1 MSRILLAFLLL
12 GIVPAS
18 VLAQETIVKE
28 ITPITDSLYR
38 YQYNLHVSVFLVR
51 PEGILI
57 TDPTT
62 VEAAEWLRDEL
73 KRRFNKPVRYLIYS
87 HAHSDHIGG
96 ASVFDVPGVKIVAH
110 ELTKQALVDQPLAGA
125 RIPVPTMTFTAP
137 MTLHFGSRTIRLF
150 RVEPSTHARDLIAM
164 YFVEDRTLFAVD
176 IMSVK
181 SVGFFDFSN
190 EDFPAMVDAVR
201 NLQRIDY
208 VHLVDSH
215 GPLGTKADGDTFLA
229 YLEDLESGVRR
240 ELTRGA
246 SLEATQRDIHLDRYQ
261 HLAFYGPW
269 SPTNIEGAYVAL
281 KGEPARPTA
290 VSDSPAPN
298 AKPVPSAEP
307 MPSAEPVRS
316 AEPSARIRALA
327 AFCSACHGPQ
337 GISADAHFP
346 NLAGQKY
353 EYLLKALRAYQ
364 RQERY
369 DPYMSQLEFL
379 GDQDLQ
385 GIAHYYSALG
395 ATP

>member
-1 MSRILLAFLLL
+1 MTRILLVFLLL
-12 GIVPAS
+12 GIIPAS
-18 VLAQETIVKE
+18 VLSQETIVKE

-38 YQYNLHVSVFLVR
+38 YQYNMHVSVFLVR

-73 KRRFNKPVRYLIYS
+73 KRRFNKPVRYMVYS
-87 HAHSDHIGG
+87 HSHSDHIGG

-110 ELTKQALVDQPLAGA
+110 ELTKRALVDEPLPGA
-125 RIPVPTMTFTAP
+125 RIPVPTMTFTEP
-137 MTLHFGSRTIRLF
+137 MTLHFGGRTIRLF
-150 RVEPSTHARDLIAM
+150 KVEPSTHARDLIAM

-176 IMSVK
+176 VMSVK

-190 EDFPAMVDAVR
+190 ENFPAMIRAIR

-208 VHLVDSH
+208 DHLVDSH
-215 GPLGTKADGDTFLA
+215 GPLGTKADGDTYLA
-229 YLEDLESGVRR
+229 YLEDIESGVRR
-240 ELTRGA
+240 ELARGA
-246 SLEATQRDIHLDRYQ
+246 TLEETQRDTHLNRYQ
-261 HLAFYGPW
+261 HLALYAPW
-269 SPTNIEGAYVAL
+269 SPTNIEGAYVSL
-281 KGEPARPTA
+281 KGDPVKSATVTGSART
-290 VSDSPAPN
+290 N
-298 AKPVPSAEP
+298 TEPVPN
-307 MPSAEPVRS
+307 V
-316 AEPSARIRALA
+316 EPSVRIRALA
-327 AFCSACHGPQ
+327 VFCSACHGPQ

-353 EYLLKALRAYQ
+353 EYLLRALRAYQ

-379 GDQDLQ
+379 SDQDLQ
-385 GIAHYYSALG
+385 GIARFYSTLG

>member
-1 MSRILLAFLLL
+1 
-12 GIVPAS
+12 
-18 VLAQETIVKE
+18 
-28 ITPITDSLYR
+28 
-38 YQYNLHVSVFLVR
+38 
-51 PEGILI
+51 
-57 TDPTT
+57 
-62 VEAAEWLRDEL
+62 
-73 KRRFNKPVRYLIYS
+73 
-87 HAHSDHIGG
+87 
-96 ASVFDVPGVKIVAH
+96 
-110 ELTKQALVDQPLAGA
+110 
-125 RIPVPTMTFTAP
+125 
-137 MTLHFGSRTIRLF
+137 
-150 RVEPSTHARDLIAM
+150 M

-190 EDFPAMVDAVR
+190 ENFPAMVEAVR

-215 GPLGTKADGDTFLA
+215 GPLCTKADGDTFLA

-240 ELTRGA
+240 ELARGA

-281 KGEPARPTA
+281 KGEPVRPAA
-290 VSDSPAPN
+290 VTDSPAPN
-298 AKPVPSAEP
+298 AEPVPN
-307 MPSAEPVRS
+307 

-327 AFCSACHGPQ
+327 VFCSACHGPR

-385 GIAHYYSALG
+385 GIARYYSALS
-395 ATP
+395 AAP

>member
-1 MSRILLAFLLL
+1 MLAFLLL
-12 GIVPAS
+12 GIIPAS

-38 YQYNLHVSVFLVR
+38 YQYNMHVSVFLVR

-73 KRRFNKPVRYLIYS
+73 KRRFNKPVRYMIYS

-110 ELTKQALVDQPLAGA
+110 ELTKQALVDQPLPGA
-125 RIPVPTMTFTAP
+125 RIPVPTMTFTKP
-137 MTLHFGSRTIRLF
+137 MTLHFGGRTIRLF
-150 RVEPSTHARDLIAM
+150 RVEPSTHAKDLIAM

-176 IMSVK
+176 VMSVK

-190 EDFPAMVDAVR
+190 ENFPAMIEAIR

-208 VHLVDSH
+208 DHLVDSH
-215 GPLGTKADGDTFLA
+215 GPLGTKADGDTYLA

-240 ELTRGA
+240 ELARGA
-246 SLEATQRDIHLDRYQ
+246 TLEETQRDVHLNRYQ
-261 HLAFYGPW
+261 HLALYAPW
-269 SPTNIEGAYVAL
+269 SPMNIEGAYVAL
-281 KGEPARPTA
+281 KGEPVRPAT
-290 VSDSPAPN
+290 VTDSTGTNAEPLPN
-298 AKPVPSAEP
+298 AEP
-307 MPSAEPVRS
+307 T
-316 AEPSARIRALA
+316 ARIRALA
-327 AFCSACHGPQ
+327 VFCSACHGPQ

-379 GDQDLQ
+379 SDPDLQ
-385 GIAHYYSALG
+385 GIARYYSALG

>member
-1 MSRILLAFLLL
+1 VIAMSRTLLAFLLL
-12 GIVPAS
+12 GIIPVS
-18 VLAQETIVKE
+18 GLTQETIVKE

-38 YQYNLHVSVFLVR
+38 YQYNMHTSVFLVR

-73 KRRFNKPVRYLIYS
+73 KRRFNKPVRYMVYS
-87 HAHSDHIGG
+87 HHHSDHIGG
-96 ASVFDVPGVKIVAH
+96 ASVLDVPGVKIVAH
-110 ELTKQALVDQPLAGA
+110 ELTKQALVDQPLPGA
-125 RIPVPTMTFTAP
+125 RIPVPTMTFSAP
-137 MTLHFGSRTIRLF
+137 MTLHFGGRSIRLF

-190 EDFPAMVDAVR
+190 ENFPAMVEAVR

-208 VHLVDSH
+208 DHLVDSH

-240 ELTRGA
+240 ELARGA
-246 SLEATQRDIHLDRYQ
+246 TLEETQRDLHMDRYQ
-261 HLAFYGPW
+261 HLALYAPW

-281 KGEPARPTA
+281 KGQPVTLTA
-290 VSDSPAPN
+290 VTDTP
-298 AKPVPSAEP
+298 
-307 MPSAEPVRS
+307 RS
-316 AEPSARIRALA
+316 TPEPSTRIRALA
-327 AFCSACHGPQ
+327 VFCSACHGPQ

-379 GDQDLQ
+379 SDQDLQ
-385 GIAHYYSALG
+385 GIARYYSALG
-395 ATP
+395 VTP

>member
-1 MSRILLAFLLL
+1 MSRTLLAFLLL
-12 GIVPAS
+12 GILPVS
-18 VLAQETIVKE
+18 VLAQDTIVKE

-38 YQYNLHVSVFLVR
+38 YQYNMHVSVFLVR

-73 KRRFNKPVRYLIYS
+73 KRRFNKPVRYMIYS

-110 ELTKQALVDQPLAGA
+110 ELTKLALVDQPLPGA
-125 RIPVPTMTFTAP
+125 RIPVPTMTFSKP
-137 MTLHFGSRTIRLF
+137 MTLHFGGRTIRLF
-150 RVEPSTHARDLIAM
+150 RVEPSTHARDLIAI

-176 IMSVK
+176 VMSVK

-190 EDFPAMVDAVR
+190 ENFPAMIDAIR

-208 VHLVDSH
+208 DHLVDSH
-215 GPLGTKADGDTFLA
+215 GPLGTKADGDTYLA

-240 ELTRGA
+240 ELARGA
-246 SLEATQRDIHLDRYQ
+246 TLEETQRDIHLDRYQ
-261 HLAFYGPW
+261 HLALYAPW
-269 SPTNIEGAYVAL
+269 SQTNIEGAYVAL
-281 KGEPARPTA
+281 KGQPVALTA
-290 VSDSPAPN
+290 VTDTPGST
-298 AKPVPSAEP
+298 
-307 MPSAEPVRS
+307 
-316 AEPSARIRALA
+316 AEPSTRIRALA
-327 AFCSACHGPQ
+327 VFCSACHGPQ
-337 GISADAHFP
+337 GVSADAHFP

-379 GDQDLQ
+379 SDQDLQ
-385 GIAHYYSALG
+385 GIAHFYSALG
-395 ATP
+395 STP

>member
-1 MSRILLAFLLL
+1 MTRTLLAFFLL
-12 GIVPAS
+12 GIIPAS

-38 YQYNLHVSVFLVR
+38 YQYNMHVSVFLVR

-73 KRRFNKPVRYLIYS
+73 KRRFNKPVRYMVYS

-110 ELTKQALVDQPLAGA
+110 ELTKQALVDQPQPGA
-125 RIPVPTMTFTAP
+125 RIPVPTMTFSKP
-137 MTLHFGSRTIRLF
+137 MTLHFGGRTIRLF
-150 RVEPSTHARDLIAM
+150 RVEPSTHAKDLIAM

-176 IMSVK
+176 VMSVK

-190 EDFPAMVDAVR
+190 ENFPAMIQAIH

-208 VHLVDSH
+208 DHLVDSH
-215 GPLGTKADGDTFLA
+215 GPMGTKADGDAYLA

-240 ELTRGA
+240 ELARGA
-246 SLEATQRDIHLDRYQ
+246 TLEETQRDIHLERYQ
-261 HLAFYGPW
+261 HLALYAAW

-281 KGEPARPTA
+281 KGEPARPTT
-290 VSDSPAPN
+290 VKDSPATN
-298 AKPVPSAEP
+298 
-307 MPSAEPVRS
+307 AEPVPN
-316 AEPSARIRALA
+316 AEPGTRIRALA
-327 AFCSACHGPQ
+327 VFCGACHGPQ
-337 GISADAHFP
+337 GVSADAHFP

-379 GDQDLQ
+379 SDQDLQ
-385 GIAHYYSALG
+385 GIARYYSVLG
-395 ATP
+395 AAP

>member
-1 MSRILLAFLLL
+1 VIAMSRTLLAFLLL
-12 GIVPAS
+12 GIIPVS
-18 VLAQETIVKE
+18 GLTQETIVKE

-38 YQYNLHVSVFLVR
+38 YQYNMHTSVFLVR

-73 KRRFNKPVRYLIYS
+73 KRRFNKPVRYMVYS
-87 HAHSDHIGG
+87 HHHSDHIGG

-110 ELTKQALVDQPLAGA
+110 ELTKQALVDQPLPGA
-125 RIPVPTMTFTAP
+125 RIPVPTMTFSAP
-137 MTLHFGSRTIRLF
+137 MTLHFGGRSIRLF

-190 EDFPAMVDAVR
+190 ENFPAMVEAVR
-201 NLQRIDY
+201 KLQRIDY
-208 VHLVDSH
+208 DHLVDSH

-240 ELTRGA
+240 ELARGA
-246 SLEATQRDIHLDRYQ
+246 TLEETQRDLHMDRYQ
-261 HLAFYGPW
+261 HLALYAPW

-281 KGEPARPTA
+281 KGQPVTLTA
-290 VSDSPAPN
+290 VTDTPGST
-298 AKPVPSAEP
+298 AE
-307 MPSAEPVRS
+307 SS
-316 AEPSARIRALA
+316 TRIRALA
-327 AFCSACHGPQ
+327 VFCSACHGPQ

-346 NLAGQKY
+346 NLVAQKY

-379 GDQDLQ
+379 SDQDLQ
-385 GIAHYYSALG
+385 GIARYYSALG

>member
-1 MSRILLAFLLL
+1 MTRTLLASLLL
-12 GIVPAS
+12 GIIPAS
-18 VLAQETIVKE
+18 VFSQATIVKE

-38 YQYNLHVSVFLVR
+38 YQYNMHTSVFLVR

-62 VEAAEWLRDEL
+62 IEAAEWLRDEL
-73 KRRFNKPVRYLIYS
+73 KRRFNKPVRYMIYS

-110 ELTKQALVDQPLAGA
+110 ELTKQALVDQPLPGA
-125 RIPVPTMTFTAP
+125 RIPVPTMTFSKP
-137 MTLHFGSRTIRLF
+137 LTLHFGGRSIRLF

-164 YFVEDRTLFAVD
+164 HFVEDRTLFAVD

-190 EDFPAMVDAVR
+190 ENFPAMVEAVR

-208 VHLVDSH
+208 DHLVDSH

-240 ELTRGA
+240 ELARGA
-246 SLEATQRDIHLDRYQ
+246 TLQETQRALHMDRYQ
-261 HLAFYGPW
+261 HLALYAPW
-269 SPTNIEGAYVAL
+269 LSTNIEGAYVAL
-281 KGEPARPTA
+281 KAQPATLTA
-290 VSDSPAPN
+290 VTDTPGST
-298 AKPVPSAEP
+298 
-307 MPSAEPVRS
+307 
-316 AEPSARIRALA
+316 AEPSTRISALA
-327 AFCSACHGPQ
+327 VFCSACHGPQ

-385 GIAHYYSALG
+385 GIARYYSTLG

>member
-1 MSRILLAFLLL
+1 MLAFLLL
-12 GIVPAS
+12 GIIPAR
-18 VLAQETIVKE
+18 VLSEETIVKE

-38 YQYNLHVSVFLVR
+38 YQYNMHVSVFPAR

-73 KRRFNKPVRYLIYS
+73 KRRFNKPVRYMIYS

-110 ELTKQALVDQPLAGA
+110 ALTKQALADRPLPGA

-137 MTLHFGSRTIRLF
+137 MTLRFGGRTIRLF

-190 EDFPAMVDAVR
+190 ENFPAMVEAVR

-240 ELTRGA
+240 ELARGA

-281 KGEPARPTA
+281 KGEPVRPAA
-290 VSDSPAPN
+290 VTDSPAPSWKT
-298 AKPVPSAEP
+298 AP
-307 MPSAEPVRS
+307 S

-327 AFCSACHGPQ
+327 VFCSACHGPQ

-379 GDQDLQ
+379 SDQDLQ
-385 GIAHYYSALG
+385 GIARYYSALG

>member
-1 MSRILLAFLLL
+1 VIAMSRTLLAFLLL
-12 GIVPAS
+12 GIIPVS
-18 VLAQETIVKE
+18 GLTQETVVKE

-38 YQYNLHVSVFLVR
+38 YQYNMHTSVFLVR

-73 KRRFNKPVRYLIYS
+73 KRRFNKPVRYMVYS
-87 HAHSDHIGG
+87 HHHSDHIGG

-110 ELTKQALVDQPLAGA
+110 ELTKQALVDQPLPGA
-125 RIPVPTMTFTAP
+125 RIPVPTMTFSAP
-137 MTLHFGSRTIRLF
+137 MTLHFGGRSIRLF

-190 EDFPAMVDAVR
+190 ENFPAMVEAVR
-201 NLQRIDY
+201 KLQRIDY
-208 VHLVDSH
+208 DHLVDSH

-240 ELTRGA
+240 ELARGA
-246 SLEATQRDIHLDRYQ
+246 TLEETQRDLHMDRYQ
-261 HLAFYGPW
+261 HLALYAPW

-281 KGEPARPTA
+281 KGQPVTLTA
-290 VSDSPAPN
+290 VTDTPGST
-298 AKPVPSAEP
+298 AE
-307 MPSAEPVRS
+307 SS
-316 AEPSARIRALA
+316 THIRALA
-327 AFCSACHGPQ
+327 VFCSACHGPQ

-346 NLAGQKY
+346 NLVAQKY

-379 GDQDLQ
+379 SDQDLQ
-385 GIAHYYSALG
+385 GIARYYSALG

>member
-1 MSRILLAFLLL
+1 MSRTLLAFLLL
-12 GIVPAS
+12 GIIPVS
-18 VLAQETIVKE
+18 GLTQETIVKE

-38 YQYNLHVSVFLVR
+38 YQYNMHTSVFLVR

-73 KRRFNKPVRYLIYS
+73 KRRFNKPVRYMVYS
-87 HAHSDHIGG
+87 HHHSDHIGG
-96 ASVFDVPGVKIVAH
+96 ASVFDVPGVKIVAL
-110 ELTKQALVDQPLAGA
+110 ELTKQALVDQPLPGA
-125 RIPVPTMTFTAP
+125 RIPVPTMTFSAP
-137 MTLHFGSRTIRLF
+137 MTLHFGGRSIRLF

-176 IMSVK
+176 IISVK

-190 EDFPAMVDAVR
+190 ENFPAMIDAIR

-208 VHLVDSH
+208 DHLVDSH

-240 ELTRGA
+240 ELARGA
-246 SLEATQRDIHLDRYQ
+246 TLEETQRDLHMDRYQ
-261 HLAFYGPW
+261 HLALYAPW
-269 SPTNIEGAYVAL
+269 SPANIEGAYVAL
-281 KGEPARPTA
+281 KGRPVTPTA
-290 VSDSPAPN
+290 ATDTPGSTAQ
-298 AKPVPSAEP
+298 PST
-307 MPSAEPVRS
+307 
-316 AEPSARIRALA
+316 RIRALA
-327 AFCSACHGPQ
+327 VFCSACHGPQ
-337 GISADAHFP
+337 GVSADAHFP
-346 NLAGQKY
+346 NLAGQKF

-385 GIAHYYSALG
+385 GIARYYSALG
-395 ATP
+395 VTP

>member
-1 MSRILLAFLLL
+1 MSRILLALLLL
-12 GIVPAS
+12 GIFPAS

-38 YQYNLHVSVFLVR
+38 YQYNMHVSVFLVR

-73 KRRFNKPVRYLIYS
+73 KRRFNTPVRYMIYS

-96 ASVFDVPGVKIVAH
+96 ASVFDVPEVKIVAH
-110 ELTKQALVDQPLAGA
+110 ELTKQALVDQPQPGA
-125 RIPVPTMTFTAP
+125 RIPVPTMTFKEP
-137 MTLHFGSRTIRLF
+137 MTLHFGGRTIRLF

-176 IMSVK
+176 VMSVK

-190 EDFPAMVDAVR
+190 ENFPAMVEAVR

-240 ELTRGA
+240 ELARGE
-246 SLEATQRDIHLDRYQ
+246 SLEATERDIHLDRYQ

-281 KGEPARPTA
+281 KGEPVGPTA
-290 VSDSPAPN
+290 VTDSPAR
-298 AKPVPSAEP
+298 SAEP
-307 MPSAEPVRS
+307 APS

-327 AFCSACHGPQ
+327 VFCSACHGLR

-379 GDQDLQ
+379 SDQDLQ
-385 GIAHYYSALG
+385 GIARYYSALG

>member
-1 MSRILLAFLLL
+1 MTRSLLAFLLL
-12 GIVPAS
+12 GIIPAS
-18 VLAQETIVKE
+18 VLSQETIVKE

-38 YQYNLHVSVFLVR
+38 YQYNMHTSVFLVR
-51 PEGILI
+51 PQGILI

-73 KRRFNKPVRYLIYS
+73 KRRFNKPVRYMVYS

-110 ELTKQALVDQPLAGA
+110 ELTKQALVDEPLPGA
-125 RIPVPTMTFTAP
+125 RIPVPTMTFTKP
-137 MTLHFGSRTIRLF
+137 MTLHFGGRTIRLF

-176 IMSVK
+176 VMSVK

-190 EDFPAMVDAVR
+190 ENFPAMIQAIR

-208 VHLVDSH
+208 DHLVDSH
-215 GPLGTKADGDTFLA
+215 GPLGTKADGDTYLA

-240 ELTRGA
+240 ELARGA
-246 SLEATQRDIHLDRYQ
+246 TLEETQHDLHMDRYQ
-261 HLAFYGPW
+261 HLALYAPW
-269 SPTNIEGAYVAL
+269 SPMNIEGAYVAL
-281 KGEPARPTA
+281 KGEPVRPAA
-290 VSDSPAPN
+290 VTDSPGN
-298 AKPVPSAEP
+298 SAESVP
-307 MPSAEPVRS
+307 N

-327 AFCSACHGPQ
+327 VFCSACHGPQ

-385 GIAHYYSALG
+385 GIARYYSALG
-395 ATP
+395 AAP

>member
-1 MSRILLAFLLL
+1 MSRTLLAFLLL
-12 GIVPAS
+12 GIIPAS

-38 YQYNLHVSVFLVR
+38 YQYNMHVSVFLVR

-62 VEAAEWLRDEL
+62 VEAGEWLRDEL
-73 KRRFNKPVRYLIYS
+73 KRRFNKPVRYMIYS

-110 ELTKQALVDQPLAGA
+110 ELTKQALVDQPLPGA
-125 RIPVPTMTFTAP
+125 RIPVPTMTFSKP
-137 MTLHFGSRTIRLF
+137 MTLHFGGRTIRLF

-176 IMSVK
+176 VMSVK

-190 EDFPAMVDAVR
+190 ENFPAMIDAIR

-208 VHLVDSH
+208 DHLVDSH
-215 GPLGTKADGDTFLA
+215 GPLGTKADGDTYLA

-240 ELTRGA
+240 ELARGA
-246 SLEATQRDIHLDRYQ
+246 TLEETQRDIHLDHYQ
-261 HLAFYGPW
+261 HLALYAPW

-281 KGEPARPTA
+281 KARPVALTA
-290 VSDSPAPN
+290 VTDTPGSNAEPAPN
-298 AKPVPSAEP
+298 A
-307 MPSAEPVRS
+307 
-316 AEPSARIRALA
+316 EPSPRIRALA
-327 AFCSACHGPQ
+327 VFCSACHGPQ
-337 GISADAHFP
+337 GVSADAHFP

-379 GDQDLQ
+379 SDQDLQ

-395 ATP
+395 STP

>member
-1 MSRILLAFLLL
+1 VIAMSRTLLAFLLL
-12 GIVPAS
+12 GIIPVSA
-18 VLAQETIVKE
+18 LCQETIVKE

-38 YQYNLHVSVFLVR
+38 YQYNMHTSVFLVR

-62 VEAAEWLRDEL
+62 VEAGEWLRDEL
-73 KRRFNKPVRYLIYS
+73 KRRFNKPVRYMIYS

-110 ELTKQALVDQPLAGA
+110 ELTKQALVDQPLPGA
-125 RIPVPTMTFTAP
+125 RIPVPTMTFSAP
-137 MTLHFGSRTIRLF
+137 MTLHFGGRSIRLF
-150 RVEPSTHARDLIAM
+150 RLEPSTHARDLIAM

-176 IMSVK
+176 IISVK

-190 EDFPAMVDAVR
+190 ENFPAMIDAIR

-208 VHLVDSH
+208 DHLVDSH

-229 YLEDLESGVRR
+229 YLEYLESGVHR
-240 ELTRGA
+240 ELARGA
-246 SLEATQRDIHLDRYQ
+246 TLEETQRDLHLDRYQ
-261 HLAFYGPW
+261 HLALYSPW
-269 SPTNIEGAYVAL
+269 LSTNIEGAYVAL
-281 KGEPARPTA
+281 KGQPARPTA
-290 VSDSPAPN
+290 VTDTPGPN
-298 AKPVPSAEP
+298 
-307 MPSAEPVRS
+307 
-316 AEPSARIRALA
+316 AEPSTRIHALA
-327 AFCSACHGPQ
+327 VFCSACHGPQ
-337 GISADAHFP
+337 GVSADAHFP

-379 GDQDLQ
+379 SDQDLQ
-385 GIAHYYSALG
+385 GIARYYSALG

>member
-1 MSRILLAFLLL
+1 MSRTLLAFLLL

-38 YQYNLHVSVFLVR
+38 YQYNMHVSVFLVR

-73 KRRFNKPVRYLIYS
+73 KRRFNKPVRYMIYS

-110 ELTKQALVDQPLAGA
+110 ELTKQALVDEPQPGA
-125 RIPVPTMTFTAP
+125 RIPVPTMTFSKP
-137 MTLHFGSRTIRLF
+137 MTLHFGGRTIRLF
-150 RVEPSTHARDLIAM
+150 RVEPSTHAKDLIAM

-176 IMSVK
+176 VMSVK

-190 EDFPAMVDAVR
+190 ENFPALVEAVR

-208 VHLVDSH
+208 DHLVDSH
-215 GPLGTKADGDTFLA
+215 GPLGTKADGDTYLA
-229 YLEDLESGVRR
+229 YLEDLESGVKR
-240 ELTRGA
+240 ELARGA
-246 SLEATQRDIHLDRYQ
+246 SLEETQRDVHLVRYQ
-261 HLAFYGPW
+261 HLALYGAW
-269 SPTNIEGAYVAL
+269 SATNIEGAYVAL
-281 KGEPARPTA
+281 KGEPVRPTTA
-290 VSDSPAPN
+290 TDSPAPN
-298 AKPVPSAEP
+298 AVPAPNAAPVPN
-307 MPSAEPVRS
+307 
-316 AEPSARIRALA
+316 AEPSSRIRALA
-327 AFCSACHGPQ
+327 VFCSACHGPQ
-337 GISADAHFP
+337 GVSADAHFP

-379 GDQDLQ
+379 SDQDLQ

>member
-1 MSRILLAFLLL
+1 
-12 GIVPAS
+12 
-18 VLAQETIVKE
+18 
-28 ITPITDSLYR
+28 
-38 YQYNLHVSVFLVR
+38 VR
-51 PEGILI
+51 HEGILI

-73 KRRFNKPVRYLIYS
+73 KRRFNKPVRYMIYS

-110 ELTKQALVDQPLAGA
+110 ELTKQALVDQPLPGA

-137 MTLHFGSRTIRLF
+137 MTLHFGGRTIQLF
-150 RVEPSTHARDLIAM
+150 RVEPSTHAGDLIAM

-190 EDFPAMVDAVR
+190 ENFPAMVEAVR

-240 ELTRGA
+240 ELARGA
-246 SLEATQRDIHLDRYQ
+246 SLEETQRDIQLERYQ

-281 KGEPARPTA
+281 KGEPVRPIA
-290 VSDSPAPN
+290 VTDSPAPN
-298 AKPVPSAEP
+298 
-307 MPSAEPVRS
+307 

-327 AFCSACHGPQ
+327 VFCSACHGPQ

-379 GDQDLQ
+379 SDQDLQ
-385 GIAHYYSALG
+385 GIARYYSALG

>member
-1 MSRILLAFLLL
+1 MTRTLLAFLLL
-12 GIVPAS
+12 GIIPAS
-18 VLAQETIVKE
+18 VLSQETIVKE

-38 YQYNLHVSVFLVR
+38 YQYNMHVSVFLVR

-73 KRRFNKPVRYLIYS
+73 KRRFKKPVRYMVYS
-87 HAHSDHIGG
+87 HHHSDHIGG

-110 ELTKQALVDQPLAGA
+110 ELTKLALVDQPLPGA
-125 RIPVPTMTFTAP
+125 RIPVPTMTFSKP
-137 MTLHFGSRTIRLF
+137 MTLHFGGRTIRFF

-176 IMSVK
+176 VMSVK

-190 EDFPAMVDAVR
+190 ENFPAMIDAIR

-208 VHLVDSH
+208 DHLVDSH
-215 GPLGTKADGDTFLA
+215 GPLGTKADGDTYLA

-240 ELTRGA
+240 ELARGA
-246 SLEATQRDIHLDRYQ
+246 TLEETQRDIHLDRYQ
-261 HLAFYGPW
+261 HLALYAPW

-281 KGEPARPTA
+281 KGQPVALTA
-290 VSDSPAPN
+290 VTDTPGST
-298 AKPVPSAEP
+298 
-307 MPSAEPVRS
+307 
-316 AEPSARIRALA
+316 AEPSTRIRALA
-327 AFCSACHGPQ
+327 VFCSACHGPQ
-337 GISADAHFP
+337 GVSADAHFP

-379 GDQDLQ
+379 SDQDLQ
-385 GIAHYYSALG
+385 GIAHFYSALG
-395 ATP
+395 STP

>member
-1 MSRILLAFLLL
+1 MTRTLLAFLLL
-12 GIVPAS
+12 GIIPAS
-18 VLAQETIVKE
+18 VLSQETIVKE

-38 YQYNLHVSVFLVR
+38 YQYNMHVSVFLVR

-57 TDPTT
+57 TDPTNG
-62 VEAAEWLRDEL
+62 EAAEWLRDEL
-73 KRRFNKPVRYLIYS
+73 KRRFNKPVRYMIYS

-110 ELTKQALVDQPLAGA
+110 ELTKQALVEQPQPGA
-125 RIPVPTMTFTAP
+125 RIPVPTMTFSKP
-137 MTLHFGSRTIRLF
+137 MTLHFGGRTIRLF
-150 RVEPSTHARDLIAM
+150 RVEPSTHAKDLIAM

-176 IMSVK
+176 VMSVK

-190 EDFPAMVDAVR
+190 ENFPAMIKAIR

-208 VHLVDSH
+208 DHLVDSH
-215 GPLGTKADGDTFLA
+215 GPLGTKADGDTYLA

-240 ELTRGA
+240 ELARGA
-246 SLEATQRDIHLDRYQ
+246 SLEETQRDVHLNRYQ
-261 HLAFYGPW
+261 HLALYAPW
-269 SPTNIEGAYVAL
+269 SPMNIEGAYVAL
-281 KGEPARPTA
+281 KGEPVRPAIVT
-290 VSDSPAPN
+290 DSPGTN
-298 AKPVPSAEP
+298 
-307 MPSAEPVRS
+307 AEPVPI
-316 AEPSARIRALA
+316 AEASARIGALA
-327 AFCSACHGPQ
+327 VFCGACHGPQ

-379 GDQDLQ
+379 SDQDLQ
-385 GIAHYYSALG
+385 GIARYFSALG

>member
-1 MSRILLAFLLL
+1 MSRTLLAFLLL
-12 GIVPAS
+12 AITPVSG
-18 VLAQETIVKE
+18 LTQETIVKE

-38 YQYNLHVSVFLVR
+38 YQYNMHMSVFLVR

-73 KRRFNKPVRYLIYS
+73 KRRFNKPVRYMVYS
-87 HAHSDHIGG
+87 HHHSDHIGG

-110 ELTKQALVDQPLAGA
+110 ELTKQALVDQPLPGA
-125 RIPVPTMTFTAP
+125 RIPVPTMTFSAP
-137 MTLHFGSRTIRLF
+137 MTLHFGGRSIRLF
-150 RVEPSTHARDLIAM
+150 RVEPSTHARDLVAM

-190 EDFPAMVDAVR
+190 ENFPAMVEAVR

-208 VHLVDSH
+208 DHLVDSH

-240 ELTRGA
+240 ELARGA
-246 SLEATQRDIHLDRYQ
+246 TLEETQRDLHMDRYQ
-261 HLAFYGPW
+261 HLALYAPW

-281 KGEPARPTA
+281 KGQPVTLTA
-290 VSDSPAPN
+290 VTDTPGST
-298 AKPVPSAEP
+298 
-307 MPSAEPVRS
+307 
-316 AEPSARIRALA
+316 AEPSTRLRALTV
-327 AFCSACHGPQ
+327 FCSACHGPQ

-379 GDQDLQ
+379 SDQDLQ
-385 GIAHYYSALG
+385 GIARYYSALG